1 MQQALEVRRSNAV
14 AARPPQPAERRSPLD
29 MAGEALDLV
38 VGAVAVG
45 MPFLLL
51 SMPAIVLFVLFPLM
65 LAAIPAAIAALLLAP
80 PVLVV
85 RAVRRRGRTR

>member
-1 MQQALEVRRSNAV
+1 
-14 AARPPQPAERRSPLD
+14 